1 MNEGSPLML
10 ATQALREWL
19 VWKLPAKVNTLNSE
33 RAPKLIAAKPGPYS
47 IPVSG
52 ITGAPISL
60 STSRGGPWET
70 PPLTSGSRTATQV
83 ATELNAVLTELVASV
98 DAEDRLVIEA
108 DPPDAEEGGV
118 VGVALQADA
127 VANAP
132 FGWAAGGEHV
142 TSAPLRAPT
151 YNGVCDGNPLY
162 PFDNSQGFWV
172 VIDDREC
179 SLWPDVET
187 GRRRHEY
194 LCTFQVN
201 IYRPD
206 VNTQPYRSREAIASC
221 ARAVR
226 EVLQTNEGIQLGR
239 AANGDIIVTD
249 VVSEKISGT
258 PFTFTNSKTPNLAF
272 DVASLVVRIKVFKL
286 PPAGGN

>member
-1 MNEGSPLML
+1 MNDGSPLMI

-19 VWKLPAKVNTLNSE
+19 IMQLPAKVAAINSD
-33 RAPKLIAAKPGPYS
+33 RAPKLIAASAGPYE

-60 STSRGGPWET
+60 SSSRGGPWET
-70 PPLTSGSRTATQV
+70 PPLTSGVRTATQV
-83 ATELNAVLTELVASV
+83 ATELNLVLSDLVASV
-98 DAEDRLVIEA
+98 DADDRLVITGEA
-108 DPPDAEEGGV
+108 PDADDGIITA
-118 VGVALQADA
+118 VALKADA

-132 FGWAAGGEHV
+132 FGWPVSGEHV
-142 TSAPLRAPT
+142 TAAPIRWPT

-179 SLWPDVET
+179 TLYPDVET
-187 GRRRHEY
+187 GRRRNEF

-206 VNTQPYRSREAIASC
+206 VNAQPYRSREAIASC

-226 EVLQTNEGIQLGR
+226 EVLQTSEGVQLGR
-239 AANGDIIVTD
+239 GSNGDIIVTD

-258 PFTFTNSKTPNLAF
+258 PFTFSNSKTPNLAF
-272 DVASLVVRIKVFKL
+272 DVASLIIRIKVFKL
-286 PPAGGN
+286 PPSGGN